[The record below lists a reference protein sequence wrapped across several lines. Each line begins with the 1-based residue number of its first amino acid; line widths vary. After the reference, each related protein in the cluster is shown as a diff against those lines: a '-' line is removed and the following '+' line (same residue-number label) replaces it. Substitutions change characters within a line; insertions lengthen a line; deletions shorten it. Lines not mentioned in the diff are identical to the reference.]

1 MTGGAV
7 HQTWAGQGESTI
19 HMSARRWLDDPRIAF
34 CVQLLA
40 LLPAIAMAFE
50 VAASPRLQLLDYWSV
65 LLRITN
71 PDGSYNPAGIWDLQ
85 NEHPLIVPSF
95 FYWADAN
102 WFGGDNRMLGYLT
115 IGIAAITVLLLRSA
129 LPRNL
134 PAVLRAGLVVAT
146 SALVFSLHGIHNF
159 ALGMSGSAW
168 LTANLL
174 VIGSLLL
181 ARKRRWVLA
190 WVVGVLACAS
200 YGTAFAVW
208 PALLLMAFMHGER
221 WWRRI
226 ATVVIGA
233 ATVAAWLTMKPSVVP
248 GQAPASDVGS
258 LLYTFLTLVGHVWT
272 GRSTDLAAIAGG
284 AVLCGLGALLTVPAA
299 RARRLWFWWALAF
312 YGLLACGMIATARV
326 DFGADI
332 GLASRYTSLSVLTSV
347 PLLVIVA
354 TVAFRRSPRNAPR
367 FAVASVAIGLVG
379 FTLGAPVVAVVREAL
394 TDTPLR
400 AIAFRAQLDD
410 RFWIG
415 VPDTARI
422 APRLEALD
430 HYPFTDDFTI
440 GCGGPE
446 LGDRVALDDM
456 TAMPAADED
465 EPGPSGAVD
474 SAETRGDTS
483 ILRGWTTGGRDGVR
497 CVLFTDA
504 EGEVTGGGQYH
515 LPRPDVTTLLSW
527 AASDTG
533 FAVIA
538 PTDPAGRVVVV
549 LDNGRMFWLP
559 GKADVGD
566 VPW

>member
-1 MTGGAV
+1 MTDGAV
-7 HQTWAGQGESTI
+7 AQTWAGQGQRTV
-19 HMSARRWLDDPRIAF
+19 HTPLRRWMTDRRLAF
-34 CVQLLA
+34 GVELLA
-40 LLPAIAMAFE
+40 FLPAVAMAFE

-71 PDGSYNPAGIWDLQ
+71 PDGSYHLAGVWDLQ
-85 NEHPLIVPSF
+85 NEHPLIIPSF
-95 FYWADAN
+95 FYWADAK
-102 WFGGDNRMLGYLT
+102 WFGGDNRMLGYLAVAT
-115 IGIAAITVLLLRSA
+115 AAVTVLLLRSA
-129 LPRNL
+129 LPRLL
-134 PAVLRAGLVVAT
+134 PVVLRAGLVVAI

-159 ALGMSGSAW
+159 ALGMSGTAW

-174 VIGSLLL
+174 VVASLLL
-181 ARKRRWVLA
+181 ARRRRWLLA
-190 WVVGVLACAS
+190 WLVGVLACAS
-200 YGTAFAVW
+200 YGTGFAVW
-208 PALLLMAFMHGER
+208 PALFLLACMHSER

-226 ATVVIGA
+226 ATLVIGA
-233 ATVAAWLTMKPSVVP
+233 AVVAVWLTMRPSVMP
-248 GQAPASDVGS
+248 GKDPATDIGS
-258 LLYTFLTLVGHVWT
+258 LLYAFLTLVGHVWT
-272 GRSTDLAAIAGG
+272 GRSSDLAAIAGG
-284 AVLCGLGALLTVPAA
+284 AVLCGLAALLTVPSA
-299 RARRLWFWWALAF
+299 RAQRLWFWWGLAL
-312 YGLLACGMIATARV
+312 YGVLACGMIATARV
-326 DFGADI
+326 DFGTDV

-347 PLLVIVA
+347 PLLVIIA

-379 FTLGAPVVAVVREAL
+379 FTLGAPMVAVVRGAL
-394 TDTPLR
+394 DDVPLR
-400 AIAFRAQLDD
+400 AVALRAQLDG

-415 VPDTARI
+415 FPDTERI

-446 LGDRVALDDM
+446 LGDRLEPADM
-456 TAMPAADED
+456 RAMPLADED

-474 SAETRGDTS
+474 DAETRGDTS
-483 ILRGWTTGGRDGVR
+483 LLRGWVTGGREDVR

-515 LPRPDVTTLLSW
+515 LPRPDVQSLLSW
-527 AASDTG
+527 APSDTG

-559 GKADVGD
+559 GKADGE
-566 VPW
+566 PPE